1 MARVTAGMMQDEAST
16 AADTRDVGDRMA
28 GRYRLGE
35 PLGQGGM
42 AHVHRAHDEV
52 LDRAVAIKLIER
64 QPDNVAFEQAC
75 IAEAR
80 AAAALAHPNIAQIF
94 DSGVHEGHGFI
105 VMELVPGRTL
115 RAILDERRV
124 LPPGEAIE
132 LAAQVADA
140 LDCAHRHGVIH
151 CDVKPPNIIVTPDGR
166 PKLVDFGIAR
176 AMAAT
181 TRQTDEV
188 WGSAPYMA
196 PEQVEGL
203 RPDGRT
209 DLYALGVVLY
219 ELLTGRLPF
228 EGTTIA
234 SIAAQRLVKDPP
246 PLREHNPRIAPE
258 LERAVLRALAR
269 ERSDRYADASQFRD
283 ALRGVTEQA
292 GARTGPLHAAPARV
306 RPFDAHP
313 APTRPRPAASTVVPR
328 TVARRPP
335 SVVVLASLALV
346 GLLLLGLVVALLA
359 RSAGTTPQ
367 ATVPELVGKRIGEV
381 PTLLEGARLQAG
393 PIRTRPADPSQVGRV
408 LEQRPPA
415 GQSTSSGSEVELVV
429 GVSP

>member
-292 GARTGPLHAAPARV
+292 GARTGP
-306 RPFDAHP
+306 RPV
-313 APTRPRPAASTVVPR
+313 ASTVVPR

-381 PTLLEGARLQAG
+381 PTLLEGAKLQAG
-393 PIRTRPADPSQVGRV
+393 PIRTRPADPSEVGRV

>member
-1 MARVTAGMMQDEAST
+1 V
-16 AADTRDVGDRMA
+16 V
-28 GRYRLGE
+28 
-35 PLGQGGM
+35 
-42 AHVHRAHDEV
+42 
-52 LDRAVAIKLIER
+52 AVAALALVGLLLLGL
-64 QPDNVAFEQAC
+64 PVAFLARSAATAPQATVPELVGKRIGEVPGVLEQAC
-75 IAEAR
+75 ITEAR

-94 DSGVHEGHGFI
+94 DSSVHEGHGFI

-132 LAAQVADA
+132 LAAQLADA

-228 EGTTIA
+228 EGTTLA
-234 SIAAQRLVKDPP
+234 SVAAQRLVKDPP
-246 PLREHNPRIAPE
+246 PLRQHNPRVAPA
-258 LERAVLRALAR
+258 LERVVLRALAR
-269 ERSDRYADASQFRD
+269 ERSERYARASDLQD
-283 ALRGVTEQA
+283 GLRGVAEQA
-292 GARTGPLHAAPARV
+292 GARTGPLHADPT
-306 RPFDAHP
+306 
-313 APTRPRPAASTVVPR
+313 PTRPRPAAPTVVPR
-328 TVARRPP
+328 KVARRPP
-335 SVVVLASLALV
+335 SVVAVAALALV
-346 GLLLLGLVVALLA
+346 GLLLGLPVAFLA
-359 RSAGTTPQ
+359 RSAATTPQ

-381 PTLLEGARLQAG
+381 PASLEQANLQAG
-393 PIRTRPADPSQVGRV
+393 SIQTRPADPPEVGRV
-408 LEQRPPA
+408 LEQRPGA
-415 GQSTSSGSEVELVV
+415 GQTTASGGEVELVV
-429 GVSP
+429 GVPR

>member
-1 MARVTAGMMQDEAST
+1 MARAMAGMTQDEASRMAGAT
-16 AADTRDVGDRMA
+16 APPHVGDRVA
-28 GRYRLGE
+28 DRYRLGE

-42 AHVHRAHDEV
+42 ARVYRAHDEV
-52 LDRAVAIKLIER
+52 LDRAVALKIIER
-64 QPDNVAFEQAC
+64 QPDHAAFEQTY

-80 AAAALAHPNIAQIF
+80 AAAALAHPNIAQVF
-94 DSGVHEGHGFI
+94 DSGMHNEQGFI

-132 LAAQVADA
+132 LAAQLADA
-140 LDCAHRHGVIH
+140 LDCAHRGGLIH

-209 DLYALGVVLY
+209 DLYGLGVVLY

-228 EGTTIA
+228 EGSTIA
-234 SIAAQRLVKDPP
+234 SIASQRLVKDPP
-246 PLREHNPRIAPE
+246 PLRDYNPRIAPE
-258 LERAVLRALAR
+258 LERMVLRALAR
-269 ERSDRYADASQFRD
+269 ERSERYAHASEFRD
-283 ALRGVTEQA
+283 ALRGVAEQA
-292 GARTGPLHAAPARV
+292 GARTGPLHAASS
-306 RPFDAHP
+306 
-313 APTRPRPAASTVVPR
+313 PTRPRPAAPTVVPR
-328 TVARRPP
+328 KAVRRSPSAVA
-335 SVVVLASLALV
+335 LASLALV
-346 GLLLLGLVVALLA
+346 GLLLLGVLVALLA
-359 RSAGTTPQ
+359 RSAATTPQ

-381 PTLLEGARLQAG
+381 PALLEQANLQAG
-393 PIRTRPADPSQVGRV
+393 TVLTRPSEPSQVGRV

-415 GQSTSSGSEVELVV
+415 GQTTASGSEVELVV
-429 GVSP
+429 GVPR